1 MAAPAKV
8 GRPRILSLRGLLFA
22 GLRLLGLQGLGRA
35 FEVSVSLFVVG
46 VFGRVPVPGLS
57 RPPDVDEA
65 WWGDAP

>member
-1 MAAPAKV
+1 M
-8 GRPRILSLRGLLFA
+8 FA

-35 FEVSVSLFVVG
+35 FEVSVSRFVVG